1 VFTGGDTSLP
11 FNMAMNLSSCCAKV
25 EFRAE
30 GTISAIPKETI
41 DKERSRKTSG
51 FEIIIT
57 AKEEYGLLKNL

>member
-1 VFTGGDTSLP
+1 
-11 FNMAMNLSSCCAKV
+11 MAMNLSSCCAKV